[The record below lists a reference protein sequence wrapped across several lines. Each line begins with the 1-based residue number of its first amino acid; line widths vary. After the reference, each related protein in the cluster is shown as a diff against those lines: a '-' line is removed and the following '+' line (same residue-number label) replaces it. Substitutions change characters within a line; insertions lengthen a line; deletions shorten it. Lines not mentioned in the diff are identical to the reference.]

1 MPPVARR
8 RGAITRR
15 QAPNRDVAL
24 VAIAFIGGA
33 GLALQARVN
42 GELGARLHSPI
53 AASVP
58 NFLIGLAI
66 ATAALATRRVNP
78 VGRLRSFRGPPW
90 YLIGGLCGAL
100 FVYATVTT
108 TPRLGVSLVSVAI
121 AAGAATAALVADAIG
136 LSVAGRRA
144 PSVPRITGAA
154 LLVVAVLISANGAH
168 LHGRTG
174 DFVLAAAGGFAL
186 GCQHPINSRLGRAL
200 GDPTIAV
207 WTSFA
212 VGSAATF
219 LLASPDLFDVRWPHA
234 PGFYAGGLIGAAYVL
249 LAIRVVERV
258 GALRLSVATLS
269 GQLVGA
275 ALLDAVAPVSG
286 RDLTASTLV
295 GVVIALIAVR
305 ATGSTRF

>member
-15 QAPNRDVAL
+15 RAPNREAAL
-24 VAIAFIGGA
+24 VVIAFAGGA

-42 GELGARLHSPI
+42 GELGARLHSPL

-66 ATAALATRRVNP
+66 ATVVLATRGVNP
-78 VGRLRSFRGPPW
+78 VASVRKFRGPPW
-90 YLIGGLCGAL
+90 YLVGGLCGAL

-108 TPRLGVSLVSVAI
+108 TPRLGVSLVSVAV
-121 AAGAATAALVADAIG
+121 AAGTASAALLADAVG
-136 LSVAGRRA
+136 LSVAGRHP
-144 PSVPRITGAA
+144 PSLTRMVGAA
-154 LLVVAVLISANGAH
+154 LLVVAVVVSANGAH
-168 LHGRTG
+168 VSGHGR

-200 GDPTIAV
+200 RDPTVAV

-212 VGSAATF
+212 VGSVATVAF
-219 LLASPDLFDVRWPHA
+219 AFPDLLDVTWPRQ
-234 PGFYAGGLIGAAYVL
+234 PGVYSGGLLGAAYVL

-275 ALLDAVAPVSG
+275 ALLDAFAPVHG
-286 RDLTASTLV
+286 RDLTAATIA
-295 GVVIALIAVR
+295 GVVIALVAVAITGR
-305 ATGSTRF
+305 AR